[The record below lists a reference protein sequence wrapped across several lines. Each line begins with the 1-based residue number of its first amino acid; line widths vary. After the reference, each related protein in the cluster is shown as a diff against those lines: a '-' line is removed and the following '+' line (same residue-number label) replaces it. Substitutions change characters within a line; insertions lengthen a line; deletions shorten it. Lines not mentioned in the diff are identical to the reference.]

1 MNKYLAIVL
10 SVFAVMY
17 FGALIIASGEVEF
30 ELPFASGEEGVN
42 YIVELKDGII
52 IQSSL
57 TTEHHVSHPSV
68 GTIQVSDD
76 GTTCWVT
83 TERIGVLYYKITE
96 CTDNA

>member
-1 MNKYLAIVL
+1 MNKYVAIVL

-17 FGALIIASGEVEF
+17 FGALIVASGEVTF
-30 ELPFASGEEGVN
+30 ELPFASGEGVN
-42 YIVELKDGII
+42 HIVELKDGII

-57 TTEHHVSHPSV
+57 TTEHYVPHPSV
-68 GTIQVSDD
+68 GTVQVSDD

-96 CTDNA
+96 CSENA